1 MSLLLFNCT
10 PLALPSTL
18 AKNCALRC
26 SAACKLLLLKPG
38 DAGAGVLP
46 ALLLNPSV
54 LTDPDPDAR
63 YSDTMMLLAG
73 VPATA
78 ELLPGN
84 VLLLIALNPASL
96 APLLNT
102 CCCCCCPWKPFPKGL
117 ETPDEMLESAAAAA
131 AAVLLAPVAA
141 ACCCS

>member
-1 MSLLLFNCT
+1 MLLLLFNCT
-10 PLALPSTL
+10 SLALPSTL

-26 SAACKLLLLKPG
+26 SAACKLLLLTPG

-102 CCCCCCPWKPFPKGL
+102 CCCCCCCCPWKPFPKGL
-117 ETPDEMLESAAAAA
+117 ETPDAMLESAAAA
-131 AAVLLAPVAA
+131 V
-141 ACCCS
+141 CCCS